1 MGSVQETTCDVLVIG
16 GGPAGS
22 TTAARLVADGFDV
35 VLLEKDRH
43 PRFHIGESLLPMN
56 MPLLEELGVMDQ
68 VAAIGMPKY
77 GIEFVSP
84 WHDHIVEFHFAKAWD
99 KSNPK
104 AFQVRRSE
112 FDHVLLRNTATTGA
126 RVIEGCRVTDIE
138 FLESGG
144 ALATSR
150 SDDGEIQQWHAKFVV
165 DATGRDT
172 FLASRFRIK
181 RSNLRHNTAAVFGH
195 FTGAKRLSGQA
206 EGHITIF
213 WFDYGWFWFI
223 PLADGTTSIGA
234 VCRPDYVRTR
244 AADAT
249 TFLMNTI
256 ALCPA
261 LGERLKEARIIEPA
275 TFTGNYSYK
284 ADRMTGTDYVMV
296 GDSYAFI
303 DPVFSTGV
311 YLAMSSAFRAAEAIK
326 TALRFPEQ
334 AVTAMGTYEEETERV
349 LRIFSWY
356 IYRITR
362 PAFRDLFM
370 SPSNVFRIEEAMMSL
385 LAGDVYRQSP
395 IFSRLLLFKGLFY
408 AKTMIGNMRGN
419 KKMPPPPPLMAAE

>member
-1 MGSVQETTCDVLVIG
+1 MRETACEVLVIG

-22 TTAARLVADGFDV
+22 TTAARLVSDGFDV

-84 WHDHIVEFHFAKAWD
+84 WHDHVVEFHFAKAWD
-99 KSNPK
+99 KSHPS

-112 FDHVLLRNTATTGA
+112 FDHLLLRNAATTGA
-126 RVIEGCRVTDIE
+126 RVIEGCRVTDLE
-138 FLESGG
+138 FRESGG

-150 SDDGEIQQWHAKFVV
+150 SDDGEVQQWRARFVV

-172 FLASRFRIK
+172 FLANRFRIK

-195 FTGAKRLSGQA
+195 FTGAKRLSGLA

-234 VCRPDYVRTR
+234 VCQPDYVRTR

-261 LGERLKEARIIEPA
+261 LGKRLMDARIIEPA

-284 ADRMTGTDYVMV
+284 ATRMTGPDYLMV
-296 GDSYAFI
+296 GDSFAFI

-311 YLAMSSAFRAAEAIK
+311 YIAMSSAFRAAEAIK
-326 TALRFPEQ
+326 IALRFPEQ
-334 AVTAMGTYEEETERV
+334 TVTAMGTYGEETERAIN
-349 LRIFSWY
+349 IFSWY

-362 PAFRDLFM
+362 PAFRNLFM
-370 SPSNVFRIEEAMMSL
+370 APSNVCRIEEAMMSL
-385 LAGDVYRQSP
+385 LSGDVYRPSP

-408 AKTMIGNMRGN
+408 AKTMIGSMRGG